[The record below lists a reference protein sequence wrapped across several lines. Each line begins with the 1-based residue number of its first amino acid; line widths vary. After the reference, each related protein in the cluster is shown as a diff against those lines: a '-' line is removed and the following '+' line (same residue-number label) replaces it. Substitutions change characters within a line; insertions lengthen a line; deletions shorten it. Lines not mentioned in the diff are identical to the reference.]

1 MMIRDIVGFVALV
14 FLLQPKGINAIC
26 KLEVYNDIN
35 FQGTKFNANPGIYW
49 ANKGDFSDDAVS
61 SLKLTA
67 ETGDEICC
75 AHFYDLD
82 TDSLSG
88 AIESQCVSEDASK
101 IFKMEPDRT
110 SKISLQDSVFLFPD
124 NKVVSDQIN
133 DIHSDINENIDELD
147 TEISNA
153 VTTLGTCFCG
163 NEIDNGKNEIINAI
177 KNETNTN
184 GEILNGIV
192 DHVKNEMKT
201 NGEILN
207 AIVDHVKN

>member
-82 TDSLSG
+82 TDSLSVPM
-88 AIESQCVSEDASK
+88 ESYCIDIDVTGIGRVLVNDV
-101 IFKMEPDRT
+101 RT
-110 SKISLQDSVFLFPD
+110 SKIFVQDSFFLVPD
-124 NKVVSDQIN
+124 NKIVSDQID
-133 DIHSDINENIDELD
+133 DIHSDINENIGELD

-163 NEIDNGKNEIINAI
+163 NEIDNGKNEIINA
-177 KNETNTN
+177 
-184 GEILNGIV
+184 
-192 DHVKNEMKT
+192 
-201 NGEILN
+201 
-207 AIVDHVKN
+207 